1 MHLLPDIRRD
11 QVHLPQ
17 EVPVLRSV
25 QAEAPILHLPHLLL
39 RSVQAEAPILLLPL
53 LPLPPHHH
61 LPPEAQVRPA
71 QEVQEVLEAAAVVE
85 EDNNC

>member
-17 EVPVLRSV
+17 EVPV
-25 QAEAPILHLPHLLL
+25 L